1 MANAES
7 NAQAVVE
14 ILNRLEGHPNFVKA
28 NRILDVLHDRARDV
42 ANRKLITRK
51 RPVGA
56 TGLHL
61 AAHTA

>member
-28 NRILDVLHDRARDV
+28 NRILDVLHDRAREV
-42 ANRKLITRK
+42 ASRKLITK
-51 RPVGA
+51 TRPVEG

-61 AAHTA
+61 AGRSA